1 MEENK
6 KSGKAADTVRTSEG
20 KLTQDCL
27 PEFKEFLSGCLSAL
41 RGYRKMAL
49 KSVPKDDA
57 RWEEFKDELP
67 IIDACQKNLD
77 SVKNVGTLA
86 SLMDSLP
93 QEYFK
98 GFIMFA
104 FGLEQRLID
113 DYLKKL
119 DDACSQG
126 AEDDGPAATKA

>member
-1 MEENK
+1 
-6 KSGKAADTVRTSEG
+6 
-20 KLTQDCL
+20 
-27 PEFKEFLSGCLSAL
+27 
-41 RGYRKMAL
+41 MAL

-98 GFIMFA
+98 GFIMFT